1 MVEYI
6 WDALPEYPDL
16 LTNDLCCVKRKQ
28 MWICAVSYLHF
39 LPTTGGGGGGVR
51 EGYQMISNF

>member
-39 LPTTGGGGGGVR
+39 LPTTGGGGGGLER
-51 EGYQMISNF
+51 DIR